1 MASVQEVERF
11 YSNDFIPDASRM
23 LENRKGGITIDEGCL
38 ELIDNAEDAGSSE
51 TNIYLECD
59 KYNNFVGFWIL
70 DNGKSMNSEELFN
83 AVKLP
88 GKDINRATDSIGK
101 FNTGLKNA
109 TIGMGNDIYVV
120 AKRSNEYRA
129 IHMNIKNMQSLN
141 TFRPTAY
148 WTDEETII
156 TNIYNKYIWDKFTKY
171 ESGTLICVRNI
182 HPHIS
187 TNIDKLYN
195 TLKTNIIKNYTK
207 LKATLYINTI
217 LGDKIKDENTKELK
231 IEDMF
236 YNSFPD
242 KIETCYETTVLY
254 FRDKTIIEKLEG
266 PRARGSTEIKIG
278 TKTEPIYYIFKP
290 WDGKKVKVPYNNN
303 HIELNTK
310 EVTKYLNQIPLATM
324 LVKFVSV
331 TSEAYC
337 AEAKSQCDDDGES
350 EGESTRRR
358 GIYFMRGNR
367 VVSKANSLGMN
378 LDDYYNRLRMSVTY
392 PPELDL
398 ELGCTT
404 QKQINNLNSHEITE
418 ALTMIFKQCALKTVT
433 SRKESIKEEKQK
445 KRKES
450 NKETIV
456 SNKDD
461 IMSDKET
468 IVSNK
473 DDIMSDKET
482 IISNKDDIMSDKE
495 TIISNKDDIMSDKET
510 IIYNKDDDMSDKETM
525 ISNKDDDISDKESI
539 VSNNEDTVSNKEPVV
554 SSKDDDALNKEDT
567 VSNKEYV
574 VSNKEDDALNKD
586 DADSN
591 SQDEASNKEPIVSSK
606 DDDALNKEDTVSN
619 KEPIVSTKED
629 DALNKADNEDEAS
642 NKEDNESTKEDDDK
656 LRKQK
661 KISEHITGLISGAQ
675 LNELLENLIT
685 KTDNTKHYH
694 NDFVKFYNLGIK
706 LLKEQYY

>member
-1 MASVQEVERF
+1 MASAQEVERF

-109 TIGMGNDIYVV
+109 TIGMGNDIYVIS
-120 AKRSNEYRA
+120 KRSNEYRA

-148 WTDEETII
+148 WTNEETI
-156 TNIYNKYIWDKFTKY
+156 TNNIYNKHIWDKFTKY

-236 YNSFPD
+236 YNSSPD

-290 WDGKKVKVPYNNN
+290 WDGKKIKVPYNNN

-358 GIYFMRGNR
+358 GIYFMRSNR

-404 QKQINNLNSHEITE
+404 QKQINNLNSPEIRD
-418 ALTMIFKQCALKTVT
+418 ALTIIFKQCALKTVT
-433 SRKESIKEEKQK
+433 SRKAEKKQK
-445 KRKES
+445 KQKES
-450 NKETIV
+450 NKEDNE
-456 SNKDD
+456 SNKEDN
-461 IMSDKET
+461 E
-468 IVSNK
+468 SNK
-473 DDIMSDKET
+473 EDNESTKEDNESTKEDNESTKDI
-482 IISNKDDIMSDKE
+482 IG
-495 TIISNKDDIMSDKET
+495 
-510 IIYNKDDDMSDKETM
+510 
-525 ISNKDDDISDKESI
+525 
-539 VSNNEDTVSNKEPVV
+539 SNNEDNASV
-554 SSKDDDALNKEDT
+554 KED
-567 VSNKEYV
+567 NE
-574 VSNKEDDALNKD
+574 
-586 DADSN
+586 
-591 SQDEASNKEPIVSSK
+591 
-606 DDDALNKEDTVSN
+606 
-619 KEPIVSTKED
+619 STKD
-629 DALNKADNEDEAS
+629 IISSNNEDNVS
-642 NKEDNESTKEDDDK
+642 VKEDNESTKEDDDK
-656 LRKQK
+656 LRRQK

-675 LNELLENLIT
+675 LKELLENIIT
-685 KTDNTKHYH
+685 KIDNNKNYY
-694 NDFVKFYNLGIK
+694 DDYVKFYNLGVK
-706 LLKEQYY
+706 LFEK